1 METLAT
7 VTGILVLAALAEAL
21 VEYLFSPI
29 IKAGK
34 ENDMQPEPAAN
45 QPLAGLDWRVLAF
58 RYTSAGVG
66 VCLCIIYETDL
77 FQYFGLY
84 PPWPWIGWV
93 ITGLLIGRGS
103 NFVHDFASTWLK
115 PQ

>member
-1 METLAT
+1 MTTLGAI
-7 VTGILVLAALAEAL
+7 TGILVLAALAEAL

-34 ENDMQPEPAAN
+34 ETDMEPEPA
-45 QPLAGLDWRVLAF
+45 AGLDWRVLAF

-93 ITGLLIGRGS
+93 ITGLLIGRGA
-103 NFVHDFASTWLK
+103 NFVHEFASTWLK